1 MEKGA
6 YAKMKKMIN
15 KTTVEGILVEKD
27 LRSGVAQNSGTA
39 YIAGKLHVET
49 TDGNVITVE
58 VYESEKTT
66 KGLANQK
73 YPVLKGIFDN
83 GQAKHDGATNPT
95 KLRIAS
101 ALGTN
106 DWFNKEGELVCSLI
120 NRGGFVNVSSS
131 VNAKADFE
139 VDAVIKSVQPELRN
153 GEETGRLYVNAIIF
167 NYANQAL
174 PAKFIVENKAG
185 VKYFN
190 SIEPMTFIKI
200 WGDQV
205 NSTIVNEKTEE
216 SAFGDA
222 KVVKSSYTRKEFV
235 ITGANTEA
243 YDESQLSAN
252 ELQAA
257 LQARNVYIA
266 ELKTK
271 TETYQS
277 SKNAGGAKAAP
288 SKGLGSVAVGNFNF

>member
-1 MEKGA
+1 
-6 YAKMKKMIN
+6 MKKVIN

-27 LRSGVAQNSGTA
+27 LRAGVAQNSGTA
-39 YIAGKLHVET
+39 YVAGKLQVET
-49 TDGNVITVE
+49 TEGNVITVE
-58 VYESEKTT
+58 VYESEKTS

-83 GQAKHDGATNPT
+83 GQAKHDGAANPT

-106 DWFNKEGELVCSLI
+106 DWFNKEGELVSSLI

-131 VNAKADFE
+131 INPKADFE

-153 GEETGRLYVNAIIF
+153 GEETGRVYVNAIIF

-174 PAKFIVENKAG
+174 PAKFVVENKAG
-185 VKYFN
+185 VKYFTG
-190 SIEPMTFIKI
+190 IEPMTFIKI

-205 NSTIVNEKTEE
+205 NSTITNEKTEE

-222 KVVKSSYTRKEFV
+222 KVVKSSFTRKEFV

-243 YDESQLSAN
+243 YDESQLTAN

-257 LQARNVYIA
+257 LQARNLYIA

-271 TETYQS
+271 TDAYQA
-277 SKNAGGAKAAP
+277 SKNAGGTQSTQ
-288 SKGLGSVAVGNFNF
+288 SKGLGSVAVGDFKF